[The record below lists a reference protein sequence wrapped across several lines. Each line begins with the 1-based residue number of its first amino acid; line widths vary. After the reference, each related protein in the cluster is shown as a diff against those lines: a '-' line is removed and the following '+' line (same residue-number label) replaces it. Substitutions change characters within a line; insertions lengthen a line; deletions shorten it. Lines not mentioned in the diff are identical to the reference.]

1 MIDKKII
8 ENLVEAKLLDTDCFL
23 VDVTVSSDNNIV
35 VEIDS
40 DNSLDVD
47 TCVELSRFIEISLD
61 REVEDFSLEVGSA
74 GLTSPLKVLRQYQKY
89 IGKEVEV
96 MDKTGKK
103 HTGIL
108 VEAGNSQFSVD
119 ETKMERREGDKRKKP
134 YTERLVFAYDEI
146 KYTKYII
153 NLK

>member
-1 MIDKKII
+1 MIDKELI
-8 ENLVEAKLLDTDCFL
+8 ENLVNAKLLDTDCFL
-23 VDVTVSSDNNIV
+23 VDVTVSADNNIV

-40 DNSLDVD
+40 DSNLDVD
-47 TCVELSRFIEISLD
+47 TCAELSRCIDSSLD

-74 GLTSPLKVLRQYQKY
+74 GLTSPLKIVRQYKKY

-96 MDKTGKK
+96 MDSTGKK
-103 HTGIL
+103 HVGIL
-108 VEAGNSQFSVD
+108 VDVDADEFSID
-119 ETKMERREGDKRKKP
+119 ETKMERRDGDKRKKP
-134 YTERLVFAYDEI
+134 YTERLAFAYNEI